1 MDEQDLLTK
10 FLNKHTWEIAEQET
24 KNASN
29 EAVFL
34 FRSKS
39 GIKKGEKK
47 VRLCHVFIK
56 IASQNLVSCPFWVVK
71 TAQNKKLSKIML
83 NRSNPFT
90 VQHFHLFTNY
100 QFVFG
105 GLRMFFLRIFGDL
118 ALFCFFQCFS
128 SCFKFLILKIKK
140 CKAIFP
146 QLSYA
151 RVSPTQLYRIIWV
164 DPLRPMMIKVSWFS
178 R

>member
-1 MDEQDLLTK
+1 
-10 FLNKHTWEIAEQET
+10 
-24 KNASN
+24 
-29 EAVFL
+29 
-34 FRSKS
+34 
-39 GIKKGEKK
+39 
-47 VRLCHVFIK
+47 
-56 IASQNLVSCPFWVVK
+56 
-71 TAQNKKLSKIML
+71 ML

-151 RVSPTQLYRIIWV
+151 RVSPTQLYRIIWA
-164 DPLRPMMIKVSWFS
+164 DRLRSMMIKVNWFGRWNLTSMAEYGKILLTIS
-178 R
+178 RLFHSGNLYKPRPDKTGGKQSEFLCLCK